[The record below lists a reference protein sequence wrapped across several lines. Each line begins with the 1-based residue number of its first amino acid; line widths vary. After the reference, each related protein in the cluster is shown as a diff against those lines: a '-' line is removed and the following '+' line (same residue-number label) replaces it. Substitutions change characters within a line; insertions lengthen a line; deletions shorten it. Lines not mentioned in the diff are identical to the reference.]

1 MSKGS
6 IAAPKDQGKWKNSFG
21 NTLFQE
27 WEGCDLEPGLTSATH
42 MTVGNYPTHP
52 LSTHLSIHPSTQS
65 IIHHYPISRPL
76 APTWSRASSWASSR
90 APCRALRMWAWGNAH
105 PACEMLTGKQ
115 PEDLTQQGK
124 GCDEA
129 RDPGKLR
136 GRRLHS
142 RWGRWSGKSEELGLG
157 LEK

>member
-52 LSTHLSIHPSTQS
+52 LSTHLSIHPS
-65 IIHHYPISRPL
+65 IHPINHSPL
-76 APTWSRASSWASSR
+76 SHKPSLSTH
-90 APCRALRMWAWGNAH
+90 L
-105 PACEMLTGKQ
+105 E
-115 PEDLTQQGK
+115 
-124 GCDEA
+124 
-129 RDPGKLR
+129 PGI
-136 GRRLHS
+136 
-142 RWGRWSGKSEELGLG
+142 ELGIEPGTMPGTENVGAGKCTPCL
-157 LEK
+157 